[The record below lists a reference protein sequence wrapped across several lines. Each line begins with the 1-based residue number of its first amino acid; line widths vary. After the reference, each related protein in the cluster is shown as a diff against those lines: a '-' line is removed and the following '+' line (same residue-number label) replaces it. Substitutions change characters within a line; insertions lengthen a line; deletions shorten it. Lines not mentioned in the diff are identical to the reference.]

1 MSGSR
6 VRFNIR
12 GWQVS
17 VNLLPLVVA
26 VYTSEL
32 RLTLPMLSWHSV
44 VAARCQEPLNF
55 ISFGAS
61 SIPPLQRIRVLPFQR
76 PGQTMCAFVL
86 RDVCKSWTSGNTPV
100 DFRSH
105 DICSDCFH
113 LLHAAQIRA
122 GTHIARST
130 ALRQTSSTVMLP
142 QVAGL
147 IVHAS
152 RCTQRWLVHATP
164 VVITFALT
172 TLGVFDD
179 SVLNSPRAVWQLH
192 LCSRSNNVSLE
203 RCETDHCVVTCAK
216 SVTMALHG
224 NVDHCQ
230 LFDAKSHSHHWE
242 NTCRSI

>member
-1 MSGSR
+1 MALCGRGTVSR
-6 VRFNIR
+6 TAQLHQLRCVFDSSSPED
-12 GWQVS
+12 VS
-17 VNLLPLVVA
+17 LPSQGL
-26 VYTSEL
+26 
-32 RLTLPMLSWHSV
+32 
-44 VAARCQEPLNF
+44 
-55 ISFGAS
+55 
-61 SIPPLQRIRVLPFQR
+61 
-76 PGQTMCAFVL
+76 GQSMCAFVL

-113 LLHAAQIRA
+113 LLHAAQVRA

-192 LCSRSNNVSLE
+192 LCSRSNNVSLSGA
-203 RCETDHCVVTCAK
+203 RLTIAWSSVRNLLPWHSMATSTIASSLMQSPTHTTGRTHVV
-216 SVTMALHG
+216 
-224 NVDHCQ
+224 Q
-230 LFDAKSHSHHWE
+230 FE
-242 NTCRSI
+242 